1 MFEKNAFMCTL
12 NKDLGDYL
20 LIWNI
25 QKYTEN
31 ISFLIWKNNSK
42 ILLINFFYFIL
53 LCKDMLKNISQ
64 NYVNLK
70 SFKIYL
76 KFCINDNLKNYKF

>member
-1 MFEKNAFMCTL
+1 LHLQHTMFEQNAFMCTL

-31 ISFLIWKNNSK
+31 ISFLIWKNN
-42 ILLINFFYFIL
+42 
-53 LCKDMLKNISQ
+53 
-64 NYVNLK
+64 
-70 SFKIYL
+70 
-76 KFCINDNLKNYKF
+76 